1 MRALVFEDKLCF
13 KPDYPQPTPES
24 HQSLIRMRLAGICNT
39 DLELTK
45 GYMGFMGVLGHE
57 FVGEVVAGNPLWIGK
72 RVVGEINVPH
82 GDCDMCR
89 KGVPSQCR
97 NRTTVGIDRH
107 QGAFADYLALRTENL
122 YAVPDTV
129 SDEQAVFVEPLAA
142 ACNILELVHLSPRDR
157 VVIVGAG
164 KLGLLCAQVL
174 RLTGA
179 DVSVVV
185 RREHPRMLLSK
196 WGIPA
201 QGIEAYPERETDVVV
216 DCTGSNEG
224 FAAALKLLRPRGTLV
239 LKSTYAGMPSVDLTQ
254 VVIDEINVVGSRCG
268 PFTAALRLLEQRLVD
283 VESMIE
289 AIYPFEQALA
299 AFEAAFQPGMLK
311 VLLKFD

>member
-1 MRALVFEDKLCF
+1 MRALVFEGKLCLEH
-13 KPDYPQPTPES
+13 DYPQPTLEPN
-24 HQSLIRMRLAGICNT
+24 QSLIRMRRAGICNT
-39 DLELTK
+39 DLEITK
-45 GYMGFMGVLGHE
+45 GYMGFTGVLGHE
-57 FVGEVVAGNPLWIGK
+57 FVGEVVAGDPQWIGK
-72 RVVGEINVPH
+72 RVVGEINVPN

-122 YAVPDTV
+122 YTVPDTV

-196 WGIPA
+196 WGIPE

-216 DCTGSNEG
+216 DCTGSSEG

-268 PFTAALRLLEQRLVD
+268 PFAAALRLLEQKLVD

-289 AIYPFEQALA
+289 AVYPFEEALE